1 MFIIPFIVC
10 ENDLTILSV
19 CKSIY
24 NFPVIACLL
33 STKHMHLCGQSLQ
46 TSCGGNV
53 SILNALIACFLLSM
67 CSCFS

>member
-1 MFIIPFIVC
+1 MLIIPFIVC
-10 ENDLTILSV
+10 KNNFTISV

-24 NFPVIACLL
+24 NSPVIACLL
-33 STKHMHLCGQSLQ
+33 LIEHLHLCGQSLQ

-67 CSCFS
+67 C